1 MLSIFSLN
9 DITYL
14 AFINKVIH
22 HWGAD
27 YLPMTTYTQDVP
39 LKEIHNSFNN
49 NDRFSSKEKNQRRC
63 YNIFKS
69 PYMSVIFFFFTCIG
83 CLGN

>member
-14 AFINKVIH
+14 AFINKVIN

-27 YLPMTTYTQDVP
+27 YLPTTTYTHDVP